1 MTHKHLFPIAS
12 AMMALM
18 LAILACNAPELPGSA
33 TETPDEPPTQ
43 TSLDFDVTKVPQKS
57 TRTPGSRST
66 EEPTAAAPE
75 IAADEPYQI
84 NGTFTYSNEI
94 ITDYYVEDAVALVD
108 MYGFVKRDEDW
119 VIPLSSQTLGFLKID
134 QEEKTGTYNV
144 QLPAVPLGQFVDV
157 DNNSDED
164 EGVQVFAVSYW
175 PNLTGGPYSEGDD
188 KSRGWP
194 TFLASVLTDSD
205 KDDEVVGGKLVVWAP
220 DDKQKF
226 PSGFG
231 DDEKLFTDDD
241 PVVAIPAGYSVV
253 DLDEKPFELTRT
265 AKPELTLYEPNDVAV
280 KDFSNDTY
288 TEAFDKLVT
297 FLRDEYAFNGIKDKE
312 PDWDDLVDDI
322 RPKIEEAEKDEDAQA
337 FYEALHEFTYGFRDG
352 HVGINGGD
360 FFTKDFQTNYLGGLG
375 FNARVLDDDTVLVKY
390 VLPGSPADQA
400 GMKPGAVITEVGDT
414 RVLKV
419 IEDQPL
425 FFGLQSSP
433 IGELFSKTIMLSRTK
448 PNDTVKV
455 TFTNPGG
462 SSQTVNLTAVSEVD
476 NLLDELGYNLNQGLV
491 PVELET
497 LEVEDKTIG
506 YIKINTN
513 SDDLN
518 LLIRLFE
525 RGLKLFTEQE
535 VAGLIIDL
543 RNNGGGA
550 PLGLAGFLTEN
561 EIVMGQLQYYNSN
574 TKEFEDQGEPSK
586 VTANENQYSFDK
598 MAVLVGLNCASAC
611 ELEAYAFSQVPGMM
625 VVGQYPTAGIE
636 AEVSRGQIEMPEDIT
651 MQFPTGREV
660 LPDGSIFLEGVGVEP
675 TIRVPINEAT
685 VLTNEDVVLKA
696 AQDAILDK

>member
-164 EGVQVFAVSYW
+164 KGVQVFAVSYW

-205 KDDEVVGGKLVVWAP
+205 KDDEVIGGKLVVWAP
-220 DDKQKF
+220 DDQQKF

-265 AKPELTLYEPNDVAV
+265 AKPDLTLYEPNDVAI
-280 KDFSNDTY
+280 KDYSNDSY

-312 PDWDDLVDDI
+312 PDWDDLVEDI

-337 FYEALHEFTYGFRDG
+337 FYEALHEFTYGFQDG

-360 FFTKDFQTNYLGGLG
+360 YFTKDFQTNYLGGLG

-390 VLPGSPADQA
+390 VLPGSPADLA
-400 GMKPGAVITEVGDT
+400 GMKPGAVITEVGDE
-414 RVLKV
+414 RVRRV
-419 IEDQPL
+419 IDDQPL

-462 SSQTVNLTAVSEVD
+462 SSQTANLTAVSEVD

-506 YIKINTN
+506 YIKINSN

-525 RGLKLFTEQE
+525 RGLKLFKEQE
-535 VAGLIIDL
+535 VAGIIIDL

-625 VVGQYPTAGIE
+625 VVGQYPTGGIE

-675 TIRVPINEAT
+675 TIRVPVNEAT
-685 VLTNEDVVLKA
+685 VLSNEDVVLKA